1 MTAGKHIILAAAL
14 MLVPSAAQAHDF
26 WIATPHYRL
35 KAPATARIEFK
46 IGDEA
51 KPEPWKLRWDKVV
64 ALRAHGARETTDQQA
79 TIVPTAGTKP
89 GYANLALAELGTTI
103 VAFESSQ
110 SMSDLP
116 ASKFNPYV
124 AHEALTLVSAKRKA
138 TGSTSKRGRETY
150 SRRAKALFQVGD
162 TPSDQVLKPIGH
174 TLEIVP
180 EVNPYALRPDRRLPV
195 RVLYRGKPLAGAKV
209 SVFDQR
215 GNGTPH
221 AEAVTDPDGR
231 AVFTVPAKSAWRL
244 NVVWS
249 TPVEGNPKADFDT
262 TFTSLT
268 FGYD

>member
-1 MTAGKHIILAAAL
+1 MTAAKFIFLAAL
-14 MLVPSAAQAHDF
+14 MLVPNAAQAHDF

-35 KAPATARIEFK
+35 PAAGTARIEFK

-51 KPEPWKLRWDKVV
+51 KPELWKLRWDKVV

-79 TIVPTAGTKP
+79 SIVPTAGTEP
-89 GYANLALAELGTTI
+89 GYADLALAEPGTTI

-124 AHEALTLVSAKRKA
+124 AHEALTLVAAKRKA
-138 TGSTSKRGRETY
+138 TGSTNKRGRETY

-162 TPSDQVLKPIGH
+162 TPSDQVLKPVGH

-180 EVNPYALRPDRRLPV
+180 ELNPYALGPDRRLPV
-195 RVLYRGKPLAGAKV
+195 RVLYRGKPLPGAQV
-209 SVFDQR
+209 SLFDQR
-215 GNGTPH
+215 GNGTPV
-221 AEAVTDPDGR
+221 AEVVTDSDGR
-231 AVFTVPAKSAWRL
+231 AVFTVPAKNTWRL

-249 TPVEGNPKADFDT
+249 SPVEGNPRADFDT
-262 TFTSLT
+262 IFSSLT